1 MGGIVALLT
10 RKGGSGSSTIAA
22 NIGAEWYAR
31 GRSVRVLDCDPK
43 RSLAMWAGLGEG
55 GALQAIVEPVET
67 QQGVAF
73 RSLVERIA
81 AEVDRLVI
89 DCAPGFDPLALQ
101 AASLAH
107 VAVIPVRPS
116 LLDLSAALD
125 ALQMALLGV
134 RDRKDACVA
143 FAPSAELPR
152 TQLGLELPEQLAQL
166 WKEDGVHVLPAVSAR
181 IVVAEAALSGQAVR
195 EVEPDGPSAREFA
208 ALTDAVEALLP

>member
-1 MGGIVALLT
+1 MGGIVALAT

-31 GRSVRVLDCDPK
+31 GHSVRVLDCDPQ
-43 RSLAMWAGLGEG
+43 RSLAVWAGLGEG

-67 QQGVAF
+67 QEVEAF
-73 RSLVERIA
+73 RSLVERVA

-101 AASLAH
+101 ATSLAH
-107 VAVIPVRPS
+107 VTVIPVRPS

-125 ALQMALLGV
+125 ALDAALLGV
-134 RDRKDACVA
+134 RGRQDACAA
-143 FAPSAELPR
+143 FAPSANLPD
-152 TQLGLELPEQLAQL
+152 TQLGRELPEQLAQL
-166 WKEDGVHVLPAVSAR
+166 WEGQGVHVLPAVSAR
-181 IVVAEAALSGQAVR
+181 VVVAEAALSGQAVR